1 MHLEPVSIEEQQNPF
16 SSALEPVWEKVRA
29 VAALL
34 SSLRQEKKQLEER
47 VAELEAEVR
56 RANETLAV
64 QEAELARVKAEF
76 DTIETTGRTQVQC
89 PAAVLGTEER
99 LQLQQKI
106 KTALSKID
114 TYLSAS

>member
-16 SSALEPVWEKVRA
+16 ASALEPVWEKVRA
-29 VAALL
+29 AAVLIA
-34 SSLRQEKKQLEER
+34 SLRQEKKQLEER
-47 VAELEAEVR
+47 IEGLEDEVR
-56 RANETLAV
+56 RSSAALAG
-64 QEAELARVKAEF
+64 QTEELARLKAEF
-76 DTIETTGRTQVQC
+76 EAIGSSGRTQVQC
-89 PAAVLGTEER
+89 PAVLGTEER

>member
-16 SSALEPVWEKVRA
+16 ASALEPVWEKVRA
-29 VAALL
+29 AAMLIA
-34 SSLRQEKKQLEER
+34 SLRREKKELEER
-47 VAELEAEVR
+47 IEGLEEELRRSGEQLAGQAED
-56 RANETLAV
+56 
-64 QEAELARVKAEF
+64 LARLKAEF
-76 DTIETTGRTQVQC
+76 ESLGSSGRNQVQC
-89 PAAVLGTEER
+89 PAVLGAEER